1 MLVSIIIRTLNEGK
15 YLEELLRAIDTQE
28 KNGFLFEVVIVDS
41 GSKDKTLDIANKYK
55 ARVTYINKKDFTFGR
70 SLNIGCE
77 FANGK
82 YLVFVSGHCIPVNKS
97 WLQELVDPLIK
108 NKCDYTYGRQI
119 GRDTT
124 KFSENRVF
132 EQYFPIKSDTAV
144 NNIFCNNANSA
155 MTRIA
160 WSKYQFNEELTGLE
174 DMFMAKQIYQD
185 NGSIVYVASSIVY
198 HIHNESW
205 KQVKVRYERESIA
218 LQKIMP
224 EIKISLW
231 DTLKFILTGIFKDA
245 QVALRQKVLFK
256 ELLSIIVFRVMQY
269 YGAYKGNHF
278 CRKLSHEVK
287 MNYFYPQG

>member
-28 KNGFLFEVVIVDS
+28 KNGFLVEVVIVDS
-41 GSKDKTLDIANKYK
+41 GSTDKTLDIANKYK
-55 ARVTYINKKDFTFGR
+55 ARVTYINKKYFTFGR
-70 SLNIGCE
+70 SLNIGCK

-82 YLVFVSGHCIPVNKS
+82 YLVFISGHCIPFNKS

-124 KFSENRVF
+124 KFSENQVF
-132 EQYFPIKSDTAV
+132 EQYFPIKSGTAV

-198 HIHNESW
+198 HIHKESW
-205 KQVKVRYERESIA
+205 KRVKTRYERESIA

-224 EIKISLW
+224 EIRISLW
-231 DTLKFILTGIFKDA
+231 DTLNFILKGIFRDA

-256 ELLSIIVFRVMQY
+256 ELLSIIAFRVMQY

-278 CRKLSHEVK
+278 CRKLSHEAK
-287 MNYFYPQG
+287 MNYFYPKS

>member
-28 KNGFLFEVVIVDS
+28 KNGFLVEVVIVDS

-70 SLNIGCE
+70 SLNIGCK

-82 YLVFVSGHCIPVNKS
+82 YLVFISGHCIPFNKS

-124 KFSENRVF
+124 KFSENQVF
-132 EQYFPIKSDTAV
+132 EQYFPIKLGTAV

-278 CRKLSHEVK
+278 CRKLSHEAK
-287 MNYFYPQG
+287 MNYFYPKS